1 MRTPNGR
8 LIILSAL
15 FGSVSKVPIERMVRY
30 SRTPQLWTMLPTS
43 CEKPSVAVAIDEPSV
58 RYWSEVVN
66 EFAEIEVASSRLPVN
81 AAQKP
86 NAHLTLSRCSVASRF
101 TARVFSCVSVNCL
114 RNVPKNM
121 LAHSPAGARVGDCK
135 PDGRVCIGRSWL

>member
-1 MRTPNGR
+1 MRPRNCR
-8 LIILSAL
+8 SSILSAL
-15 FGSVSKVPIERMVRY
+15 FGSVSKVSIERMVRY

-43 CEKPSVAVAIDEPSV
+43 CEKRSVAVAIDEPSV

-86 NAHLTLSRCSVASRF
+86 NAHLILKQMSRPNFLWGNNFFSPVRELSVLFATL
-101 TARVFSCVSVNCL
+101 L
-114 RNVPKNM
+114 K
-121 LAHSPAGARVGDCK
+121 K
-135 PDGRVCIGRSWL
+135 K